1 MNITILKT
9 VKASEDG
16 IHLQEYYEGQ
26 SYLTTER
33 LGQNLIAGGLAV
45 LTPEREPEVVVSRE
59 KRVPAKR
66 KRK

>member
-1 MNITILKT
+1 MNITIVKT

-16 IHLQEYYEGQ
+16 IHLREYYEGQ

-33 LGQNLIAGGLAV
+33 LGRNLIAGGLAV
-45 LTPEREPEVVVSRE
+45 LTPEREPEAVVSRE
-59 KRVPAKR
+59 KRVPAKS